1 MYYYI
6 PYNDEVEVL
15 DYAMMMNE
23 KHGEYTEMDEE
34 KGIMYWAL
42 DPNHS
47 VLMLFNQDTRY
58 LVVLY
63 YDKRHEELFEF

>member
-1 MYYYI
+1 
-6 PYNDEVEVL
+6 
-15 DYAMMMNE
+15 MMMNE